1 MRHPKSSYAV
11 GRDRRLPAA
20 AGRKREM
27 SSLARWCYQ
36 RRWIVV
42 GLWLTA
48 LVVSLIL
55 AKTAGAHYVNEFHL
69 PGTDTQRAFDL
80 LRADFPAQ
88 NGDADTIVLHAR
100 DGKVTD
106 PSLRTAESAML
117 ARVAALPHVV
127 HVTSPY
133 SRDGAAQ
140 ISHDGTIAFA
150 GVLFDKTANLI
161 PPDAIKKV
169 ISTAESGSSQQVQV
183 ALGGQAIGYI
193 KQPSTVTSEIA
204 GGIAAAIIL
213 LLAFGSWRGMVL
225 PLITAFLA
233 IGIGVSLIALLSQV
247 MSVAQFTEQL
257 AALIGLGV
265 GVDYAL
271 FIVSRHRSNLL
282 HGMEVGDSVVA
293 AVNTSGRA
301 VMFAGAAV
309 SVALLGLMLMGVSF
323 LIGVSLGAVITV
335 ALTMLASLTLLP
347 AMLGFMGPKILGR
360 KRLRRLQEHGPDD
373 SHVTGGWLRWARRV
387 QKRPLVLALIAF
399 LVILFVGLPAF
410 GMRLGSSDQ
419 GNDPKSWTTRQAY
432 DLLAQGFGPGFNG
445 PLEVIARLDG
455 PGAKPALTSLEGT
468 IRSTPGVAAVTPPQL
483 SADGRTAVFSA
494 VPFSA
499 PQDQATYQLVH
510 RLRSEVIPR
519 ASAGTPIGPV
529 YIGGST
535 AAFIDFS
542 HVLATKLP
550 LFVGVVVVVAF
561 LLLMLAFRSLLVPLT
576 ASVMNILAALASF
589 GLLVFVFQQGHLGTV
604 FSIGRPGPIDAF
616 LPVMLFAILFGLSM
630 DYQVFLVS
638 RMHEEWIHS
647 GDNARSVTV
656 GQAET
661 GRVITAAASIMI
673 VVFLAF
679 VFAGQRQIA
688 EFGLGLFGAVL
699 LDAYVLRTVLVPAV
713 MHSFGTANWY
723 LPRWL
728 DRVLPHVSIDPPDS
742 EDFVEVVLDE
752 DPIGA

>member
-1 MRHPKSSYAV
+1 
-11 GRDRRLPAA
+11 
-20 AGRKREM
+20 M
-27 SSLARWCYQ
+27 SSLASWCYR

-42 GLWLTA
+42 ALWLATLILS
-48 LVVSLIL
+48 LVVSK
-55 AKTAGAHYVNEFHL
+55 AAGAHYVDEFKL

-80 LRADFPAQ
+80 LKADFPAQ
-88 NGDADTIVLHAR
+88 NGDLDTIVLHTR
-100 DGKVTD
+100 QGQVTD
-106 PSLRTAESAML
+106 PGVRAAETAML
-117 ARVAALPHVV
+117 AKVAALPHVV
-127 HVTSPY
+127 SVTSPY
-133 SRDGAAQ
+133 RPGGSAQ

-150 GVLFDKTANLI
+150 RVLFDKGPNLVPTA
-161 PPDAIKKV
+161 AIKKV
-169 ISTAESGSSQQVQV
+169 ISTAQSGGTQQVQV

-213 LLAFGSWRGMVL
+213 FIAFGSWRGMVL
-225 PLITAFLA
+225 PLMTAFLA
-233 IGIGVSLIALLSQV
+233 LGIGVSLIALLSHV

-271 FIVSRHRSNLL
+271 FIVSRHRNNLL
-282 HGMEVGDSVVA
+282 HGMDVGESVIA

-301 VMFAGAAV
+301 VVFAGAAV

-335 ALTMLASLTLLP
+335 VLTMLASLTLLP
-347 AMLGFMGPKILGR
+347 AMLGFMGRRILGR
-360 KRLRRLQEHGPDD
+360 KQLRRLQNHGPDD
-373 SHVTGGWLRWARRV
+373 SHVTGAWLRWARRV
-387 QKRPLVLALIAF
+387 QRRPLPLAIVAF
-399 LVILFVGLPAF
+399 VVILFVGLPAF
-410 GMRLGSSDQ
+410 SMRLGSSDQ
-419 GNDPKSWTTRQAY
+419 GNDAKSWTTRQAY
-432 DLLAQGFGPGFNG
+432 DLLSAGFGPGFNG
-445 PLEVIARLDG
+445 PLTVVASLDQ
-455 PGAKPALTSLEGT
+455 PNAKPALASLASKIGK
-468 IRSTPGVAAVTPPQL
+468 TPGVAAVQPPTL
-483 SADGRTAVFSA
+483 SANGKTAVFTA
-494 VPFSA
+494 IPFSA
-499 PQDQATYQLVH
+499 PQDKATYQLVNH
-510 RLRSEVIPR
+510 LRADVIPQ
-519 ASAGTPIGPV
+519 AIAGTPIRV
-529 YIGGST
+529 AYIGGST

-550 LFVGVVVVVAF
+550 LFVGVVVFVAF

-576 ASVMNILAALASF
+576 ASVMNVLAALASF
-589 GLLVFVFQQGHLGTV
+589 GLLVFVFQEGHLGTL

-638 RMHEEWIHS
+638 RMHEEWIHTH
-647 GDNARSVTV
+647 DNARAVAV

-713 MHSFGTANWY
+713 MHSLGDANWY
-723 LPRWL
+723 LPKWL
-728 DRVLPHVSIDPPDS
+728 DRILPHLSIDPPDS
-742 EDFVEVVLDE
+742 QDFVDVILDE
-752 DPIGA
+752 EPVEA